1 MHKYLTIVLM
11 LCSSVLL
18 GHAQAAIPTI
28 RILPEEVVQ
37 DSVHQHYMGGDTNNV
52 MVRWQYTEAGAKK
65 MWDFWNAHGGQKVLI
80 RVGDFESRATI
91 MLRKP
96 FPPPAGGDDEGWL
109 KTRTDKFFGISE
121 ANAKLLIAGLKGK

>member
-1 MHKYLTIVLM
+1 M

-37 DSVHQHYMGGDTNNV
+37 DSIHKYYIGGDTNNV

-65 MWDFWNAHGGQKVLI
+65 MRDFWVAHAGQKYLI
-80 RVGDFESRATI
+80 RVGSFESRVTS
-91 MLRKP
+91 MPRKP
-96 FPPPAGGDDEGWL
+96 SPQPGGDDEGWL
-109 KTRTDKFFGISE
+109 KTRTDKFFPISE